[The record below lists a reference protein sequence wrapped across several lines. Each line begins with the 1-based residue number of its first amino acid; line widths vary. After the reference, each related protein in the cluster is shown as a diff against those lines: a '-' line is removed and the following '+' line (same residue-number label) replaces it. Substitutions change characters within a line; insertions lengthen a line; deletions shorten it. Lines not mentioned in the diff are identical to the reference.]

1 MADHVSI
8 LRLNLLRSIYAVNF
22 VLVGSGV
29 AVAFLQRREPWGPLV
44 GVAYSFWA
52 AFALLSAL
60 GLRYPLA
67 MLPLIFIQL
76 LYKTFWLLAV
86 YFPLRAADRSSDMAL
101 PFLIVIALDV
111 LVIPW
116 SYAFAHYAVRP
127 GDLWRSNR
135 REPSSSRAVRP
146 KA

>member
-1 MADHVSI
+1 MAEHVSI
-8 LRLNLLRSIYAVNF
+8 LRLNLLRSIYAVNL

-29 AVAFLQRREPWGPLV
+29 VVAFVQRREPWGALV

-86 YFPLRAADRSSDMAL
+86 YFPLRTADRSSDMAL
-101 PFLIVIALDV
+101 LFLIVIALD
-111 LVIPW
+111 LIVIPW
-116 SYAFAHYAVRP
+116 SFVFAHYAVRP

-135 REPSSSRAVRP
+135 SGPNRAAAVP
-146 KA
+146 